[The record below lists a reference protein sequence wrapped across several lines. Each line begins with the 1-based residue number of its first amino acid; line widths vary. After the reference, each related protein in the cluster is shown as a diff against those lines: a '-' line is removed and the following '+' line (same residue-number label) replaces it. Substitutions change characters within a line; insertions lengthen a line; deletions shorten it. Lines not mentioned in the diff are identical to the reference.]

1 MIDFCFKH
9 FRRHLVVP
17 AMCTLLAV
25 PSLFAQGGYSGPAVS
40 SRGMGQ
46 AGARGSEPISIRP
59 YASVN
64 AVADTGTLAV
74 ITDADGKPATIST
87 LYGVEANVGAYG
99 SRLWRATRLGLD
111 YQGNYR
117 HYNSNTFFNGSDHL
131 LQLDYSRQVNRRTG
145 IQLRGAGG
153 TSSRTVGGVFGFQAF
168 DASFLGIP
176 ANDIFDNRSYFAD
189 VSGSLSRTI
198 GGRNSVNLG
207 AGAFGVRRQS
217 KFLVGVN
224 GYRAMGDFSRQ
235 ISRRSTIGVGYS
247 YIHVDYPRVFGEAD
261 IHSLQANFSRQL
273 GRAWSFSMGVGAF
286 RSDMSGTR
294 TVILDPLIAELLGTA
309 GGREAFNTINVSP
322 MINVGIGWTGRL
334 SAFNVGYMRGANPGN
349 GVLLV
354 NSQEAVNASYTYN
367 VSRKASVSGR
377 FGRSTMKGM
386 GGYGGDFST
395 YFGGAFF
402 SYVLRDG
409 LQFTSGV
416 DYRKFD
422 SNSSG
427 FNRNGMRAMVGV
439 AYSGGELPISFH

>member
-1 MIDFCFKH
+1 MIDFCLKH

-17 AMCTLLAV
+17 ALGALLAV
-25 PSLFAQGGYSGPAVS
+25 PALLAQGGYSGPAVS

-46 AGARGSEPISIRP
+46 AGARGSEPVTIRP

-64 AVADTGTLAV
+64 AIADTGTLAV
-74 ITDADGKPATIST
+74 VTDASGKPASIGT

-99 SRLWRATRLGLD
+99 SRLWRATRLGLE

-117 HYNSNTFFNGSDHL
+117 HYNNNTFFNGSDHL

-145 IQLRGAGG
+145 FQLRGAGG

-168 DASFLGIP
+168 DPAFLGVP
-176 ANDIFDNRSYFAD
+176 VNDIFDNRSYFAD

-207 AGAFGVRRQS
+207 GGAFGVRRQS

-235 ISRRSTIGVGYS
+235 VSRRSSVGLGYS
-247 YIHVDYPRVFGEAD
+247 YVHVDYPRVFGEAD
-261 IHSLQANFSRQL
+261 IHTLQAMYSRQF
-273 GRAWSFSMGVGAF
+273 GRAWNFSLGAGAF
-286 RSDMSGTR
+286 RSDLSGTR
-294 TVILDPLIAELLGTA
+294 AVVLDPLIAELLGTS
-309 GGREAFNTINVSP
+309 GGREAFNTINISP
-322 MINVGIGWTGRL
+322 MINLSIGWTGRL
-334 SAFNVGYMRGANPGN
+334 SAFNAGYMRGSNPGN
-349 GVLLV
+349 GVLLL
-354 NSQEAVNASYTYN
+354 NSQESVSAGYTYTL
-367 VSRKASVSGR
+367 SRKTSISGR
-377 FGRSTMKGM
+377 GGLNTMKGV
-386 GGYGGDFST
+386 GGYGGEFRT
-395 YFGGAFF
+395 YNGGAFF

-409 LQFTSGV
+409 FQFTSGI
-416 DYRKFD
+416 DFRKFD

-427 FNRNGMRAMVGV
+427 FNRNGTRVMVGL